1 MSYATLSLSLTPSL
15 LHGHS
20 KDFSDH
26 TIHFIDVFLIVW
38 GGAAVVTV
46 NAQLLRGKVYVI
58 KGLPVCQFT
67 FSRGREDTVM

>member
-1 MSYATLSLSLTPSL
+1 M

-20 KDFSDH
+20 KDLNDH

-46 NAQLLRGKVYVI
+46 NAQLLRGKVYVVEVLT
-58 KGLPVCQFT
+58 GST
-67 FSRGREDTVM
+67 HSARAGRTQSYDCDN